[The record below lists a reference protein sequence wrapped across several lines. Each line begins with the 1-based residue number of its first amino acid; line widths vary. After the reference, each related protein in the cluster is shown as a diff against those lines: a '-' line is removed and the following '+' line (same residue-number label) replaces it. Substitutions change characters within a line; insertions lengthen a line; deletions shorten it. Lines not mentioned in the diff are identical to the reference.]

1 MGSYEESLEHI
12 AEPSD
17 PSGRA
22 DADSIMLP
30 DYVALWFAEQCRE
43 WAYHETDSEKQTCAV
58 GVASYIDAKVRE
70 ESKSH
75 VRVYTH
81 TELATEVLSSV
92 AEEGHEQYQIIDDRA
107 DKTVRDEVLNIRGEF
122 E

>member
-17 PSGRA
+17 PSDRA
-22 DADSIMLP
+22 EADNIMLP

-43 WAYHETDSEKQTCAV
+43 WAYHENDTEKKTCAV
-58 GVASYIDAKVRE
+58 GIASYIDAKVRE
-70 ESKSH
+70 EGNSH
-75 VRVYTH
+75 VRVYAH
-81 TELATEVLSSV
+81 TGLATEVLSSV

-107 DKTVRDEVLNIRGEF
+107 DKTVRDEVITIRKDE
-122 E
+122 